1 MENLDRLTT
10 AGVPVYDLNTENLER
25 QDWCVLAHCQGALC
39 ARRRPWMLT
48 VMLTT
53 MLTAM
58 QVGHASRASRQMAS
72 RTSGACQLVSPTES
86 PLRRPVLGR

>member
-25 QDWCVLAHCQGALC
+25 QDWYVLAHCQGALC

-48 VMLTT
+48 A

-58 QVGHASRASRQMAS
+58 QVGHAPGASRQMAS

-86 PLRRPVLGR
+86 PLRRRILGR